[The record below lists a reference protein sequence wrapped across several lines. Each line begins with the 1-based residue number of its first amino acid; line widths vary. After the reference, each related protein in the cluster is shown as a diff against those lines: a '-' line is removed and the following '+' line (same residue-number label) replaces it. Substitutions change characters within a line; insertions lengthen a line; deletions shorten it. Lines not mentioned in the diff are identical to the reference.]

1 MNKEMH
7 GMLIWAPLL
16 NHRQRAGCVSIS
28 TILKD
33 RKKKALLLLLTA
45 QSVAFTQFS
54 FFLVSEKFVY
64 KCQRTMVTG

>member
-1 MNKEMH
+1 MNSDDNNQTKDSRMNKEMH

-33 RKKKALLLLLTA
+33 RRKKKKVLLL
-45 QSVAFTQFS
+45 
-54 FFLVSEKFVY
+54 
-64 KCQRTMVTG
+64 